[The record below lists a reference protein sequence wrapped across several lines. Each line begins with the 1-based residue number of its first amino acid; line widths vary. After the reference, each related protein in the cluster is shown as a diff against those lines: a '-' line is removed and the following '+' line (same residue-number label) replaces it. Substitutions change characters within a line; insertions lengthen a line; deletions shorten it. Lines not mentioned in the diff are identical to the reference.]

1 MLIPFEKTKQMTRDQ
16 AHLTQK
22 LAFQCGS
29 YHSIKQLLFLGNVY
43 GTKNTKRNAPD
54 REARSLNRLGAVT
67 SEPTKGQVFAP
78 GPVINGRAT
87 GREIWWGLAVDF
99 DFVLGKKRAKCH
111 CSEALRKWEKWSII
125 AEID

>member
-1 MLIPFEKTKQMTRDQ
+1 MTRDQ
-16 AHLTQK
+16 AQLTQK

-43 GTKNTKRNAPD
+43 GTKNTKRIAPD

-78 GPVINGRAT
+78 ALLSTVEQREE
-87 GREIWWGLAVDF
+87 REIWRGLAIDF
-99 DFVLGKKRAKCH
+99 DFVLGHEEKERAKCNCSDNARGTTEVGKVVNH
-111 CSEALRKWEKWSII
+111 C
-125 AEID
+125 